1 MNKLAVIAL
10 GGNALLRGDQEGT
23 IEQQE
28 QNTTDTLEN
37 LVFLLNFVGCLGSYW
52 TVGRK
57 RLREEIVFYL
67 SKLDGAPLKIG

>member
-23 IEQQE
+23 IHEQE

-37 LVFLLNFVGCLGSYW
+37 LV
-52 TVGRK
+52 
-57 RLREEIVFYL
+57 YL
-67 SKLDGAPLKIG
+67 IR